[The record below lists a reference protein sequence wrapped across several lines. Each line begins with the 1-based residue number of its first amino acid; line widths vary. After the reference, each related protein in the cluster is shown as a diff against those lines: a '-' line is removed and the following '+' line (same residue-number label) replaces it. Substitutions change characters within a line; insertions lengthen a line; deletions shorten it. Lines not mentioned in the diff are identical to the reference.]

1 MTAPTTKRRH
11 HQCRAAAAMI
21 ALLPLCGCGS
31 PSRANIELRRQNDDL
46 SDTVAQL
53 QRQHRADQA
62 SIRGLQDSA
71 TTLPSLPEDRLN
83 QLFTTAGLKF
93 GRLTGGYRPD
103 LNRPGDTEVKIYVVP
118 TDDQDDPIKSA
129 GSFRVELF
137 DLSLASN
144 NRIGQWD
151 FDLNTTRA
159 HWYSGGLLY
168 TYVLDCP
175 WQTTPTHSKLLARV
189 TFRDALTQR
198 LFTVDKE
205 VIVQPPQ

>member
-11 HQCRAAAAMI
+11 RCRAAAVMVL
-21 ALLPLCGCGS
+21 LLPLSGCGS
-31 PSRANIELRRQNDDL
+31 PSRANIELRRQNDELD
-46 SDTVAQL
+46 DTVAQL
-53 QRQHRADQA
+53 QRQHQADQA

-71 TTLPSLPEDRLN
+71 TTVPSLPQDRLN
-83 QLFTTAGLKF
+83 QLFTTAGLRF

-103 LNRPGDTEVKIYVVP
+103 PNLAGDTELKIYVVP
-118 TDDQDDPIKSA
+118 TDDQDDPIKAA
-129 GSFRVELF
+129 GAFRIELF
-137 DLSLASN
+137 DLALASN

-151 FDLNTTRA
+151 FDVNTTRA
-159 HWYSGGLLY
+159 RWYSGGLLY

-175 WQTTPTHSKLLARV
+175 WQTTPAHSKLLARI

-205 VIVQPPQ
+205 VTVQLPK